1 MSVIIADAAR
11 WLVLSGGQR
20 AGQRAEPAMGNLLSV
35 PEMAEGHRIRARLAP
50 GEQAKESATAT
61 EAVLLLMQ
69 LPSLTE
75 PSCVALL
82 LLIALLLA
90 HLGDARSMVP
100 MWIFL
105 GCGIVLS
112 GYFGIGVLLRAWRCL
127 LDCTDLPVVW
137 YCTIIVGW
145 IRRSVNPRPQ
155 PDPPCRVDR
164 HVHAHRGDGPIPGG
178 RSAGERGQL
187 V

>member
-35 PEMAEGHRIRARLAP
+35 PEMAEGHRIRARRAP

-105 GCGIVLS
+105 GCGIVFS
-112 GYFGIGVLLRAWRCL
+112 ASSGIGVLLRAWQVALAR
-127 LDCTDLPVVW
+127 
-137 YCTIIVGW
+137 IGR
-145 IRRSVNPRPQ
+145 RRSRFRATSLERAKPRLGVP
-155 PDPPCRVDR
+155 VLAGLTNSL
-164 HVHAHRGDGPIPGG
+164 VAHWAADC
-178 RSAGERGQL
+178 
-187 V
+187 

>member
-1 MSVIIADAAR
+1 MSVIIADAAH

-112 GYFGIGVLLRAWRCL
+112 GYFGIGVLLRAWRY
-127 LDCTDLPVVW
+127 V
-137 YCTIIVGW
+137 
-145 IRRSVNPRPQ
+145 
-155 PDPPCRVDR
+155 
-164 HVHAHRGDGPIPGG
+164 
-178 RSAGERGQL
+178 
-187 V
+187 

>member
-137 YCTIIVGW
+137 YCTSRLDPS
-145 IRRSVNPRPQ
+145 IRQSAPTT
-155 PDPPCRVDR
+155 
-164 HVHAHRGDGPIPGG
+164 
-178 RSAGERGQL
+178 RSALSRGPTRARTSRGWADPRGA
-187 V
+187 